1 MALNLREREQCIFA
15 GNFPEFLS
23 TKIPKTTNPMHSH
36 IHSSRLVSKAF
47 LFAAALAASAVPAL
61 ADGYY
66 LSSGTDSVS
75 EGETLTLSVDDG
87 YKCYEAGILLG
98 YDESDYDSDLNAFL
112 SGVYAYEISSG
123 RYEYCYES
131 FTYLL
136 GISGSA
142 EFVNNGEITLTDG
155 WWYDYYDEETGD
167 EIYIDGYGAAIV
179 SENATFTN
187 NGTVSCDDNNVYV
200 VGNASFVN
208 NGEILGALE
217 IYLLGNATFTNSETG
232 TVEVY
237 EEIHVSE
244 NASFVNEGSLN
255 VSYGIWLSGNGEF
268 TNSSALDYAGIEF
281 DLYAE
286 DGSATFTNDGTIDE
300 GDERISVCFNFWSW
314 TEGEYFSESSS
325 GTFVNSGT
333 INGSVSVW
341 FDYDT
346 EGNSSAGTVSD
357 YDWSGRMNFV
367 NRGTISGSV
376 YADSYVAVTLV
387 QGSEIGG
394 DLELGNSSWYYSDS
408 GSGLAVS
415 DSDVLNILLDSGG
428 GSEALIDGDLILKT
442 ATTISVSVDED
453 SVVAEKYTVQLFAG
467 ELVLDTNSER
477 EYSEY
482 YDEELEQ
489 EVGTYTVTI
498 LSEGSL
504 TATSGTF
511 VVDGTTYTWELDTE
525 TGILTARSENL
536 GEEIT
541 IADEDEEVSVGSND
555 YASFDTSLDSYT
567 GTVSGSGELHSTSD
581 IEFSGDLSD
590 FTGTT
595 YVDAGTFTV
604 TGGTLG
610 TGTISVSG
618 TLELDYGSGT
628 SKTLANATSG
638 SGTILVSSGTVSFA
652 AAVGAKTLSVA
663 SGATISGSVSLTN
676 SSGSALVL
684 AGTLALDA
692 AEGESVSATGTL
704 TVTLASTAKLSV
716 ENAES
721 VLASAGTVTIFSADT
736 LTISGDSAL
745 SVADF
750 LLTDDEISQ
759 LASETALVYS
769 TDGGLSVQ
777 IASNY
782 VSVSGLHDGLS
793 ELASLVLADLLYDE
807 FEPGLY
813 TEAELAALLGAD
825 DDSLIASALAGTG
838 NVATLLEV
846 LSPLSYAS
854 MIAVPVAAFQNDV
867 RTILSR
873 TALGRYEKYDAGEDE
888 SGWEFFC
895 QFQYTN
901 LENDDADDTPTFDYE
916 LSGILA
922 GADYRASRTLIVGL
936 TAAGDSGDIDVH
948 HSGGKIEVSDYR
960 ITVYAS
966 KLVADTIAVDCG
978 LQLGYGDYEIKRK
991 TAYGKV
997 TGDAESRSVGAF
1009 VNAGTIL
1016 VISSDKGLYA
1026 EPFVGVNVMHTSV
1039 NDFSEGGSGGMFK
1052 IDDFDRLTV
1061 EANVGVNFA
1070 WIFTLAGTTSRL
1082 GFGIAYTHEFEDEVD
1097 IDAALL
1103 GGTGDYEVTA
1113 AMFSSDRISLSPKIE
1128 IGLATGLSAYAG
1140 YTLDV
1145 GTDSSV
1151 AHSANIGVRAHF

>member
-98 YDESDYDSDLNAFL
+98 YDESDYNSDLNAFL

-155 WWYDYYDEETGD
+155 WWYNYYDEETGD

-179 SENATFTN
+179 SGDATFTN

-208 NGEILGALE
+208 NGEILGACG
-217 IYLLGNATFTNSETG
+217 IYLFGNATFTNSETG

-244 NASFVNEGSLN
+244 NASFLNEGSLN

-281 DLYAE
+281 DIYAE

-325 GTFVNSGT
+325 GTFVNNGT
-333 INGSVSVW
+333 INGSVSVC

-346 EGNSSAGTVSD
+346 EGNSLAGTVSD

-367 NRGTISGSV
+367 NRRTISGSV
-376 YADSYVAVTLV
+376 DVDSYVAVTLV
-387 QGSEIGG
+387 QGSKIGG
-394 DLELGNSSWYYSDS
+394 NLTLGRSSYYYDDS
-408 GSGLAVS
+408 GAGTAATRS
-415 DSDVLNILLDSGG
+415 VLTILLNSDG
-428 GSEALIDGDLILKT
+428 GSDALIDGDLILYT
-442 ATTISVSVDED
+442 PTTLSVSIDSG
-453 SVVAEKYTVQLFAG
+453 SVVAESCTVQLFSG
-467 ELVLDTNSER
+467 ELILDTQMIYGWSE
-477 EYSEY
+477 
-482 YDEELEQ
+482 DEEE
-489 EVGTYTVTI
+489 ETSSKTK
-498 LSEGSL
+498 GSL
-504 TATSGTF
+504 TTTSGKFLYGDSVYSWT
-511 VVDGTTYTWELDTE
+511 LDTE
-525 TGILTARSENL
+525 TGELTATL
-536 GEEIT
+536 
-541 IADEDEEVSVGSND
+541 V
-555 YASFDTSLDSYT
+555 
-567 GTVSGSGELHSTSD
+567 GTV
-581 IEFSGDLSD
+581 
-590 FTGTT
+590 
-595 YVDAGTFTV
+595 
-604 TGGTLG
+604 
-610 TGTISVSG
+610 
-618 TLELDYGSGT
+618 
-628 SKTLANATSG
+628 
-638 SGTILVSSGTVSFA
+638 
-652 AAVGAKTLSVA
+652 
-663 SGATISGSVSLTN
+663 
-676 SSGSALVL
+676 
-684 AGTLALDA
+684 
-692 AEGESVSATGTL
+692 
-704 TVTLASTAKLSV
+704 
-716 ENAES
+716 
-721 VLASAGTVTIFSADT
+721 
-736 LTISGDSAL
+736 
-745 SVADF
+745 
-750 LLTDDEISQ
+750 
-759 LASETALVYS
+759 
-769 TDGGLSVQ
+769 
-777 IASNY
+777 
-782 VSVSGLHDGLS
+782 
-793 ELASLVLADLLYDE
+793 
-807 FEPGLY
+807 
-813 TEAELAALLGAD
+813 
-825 DDSLIASALAGTG
+825 
-838 NVATLLEV
+838 
-846 LSPLSYAS
+846 SPLSYAS

-922 GADYRASRTLIVGL
+922 GADYRASPTLIVGL

-960 ITVYAS
+960 ITVFAS

>member
-1 MALNLREREQCIFA
+1 
-15 GNFPEFLS
+15 
-23 TKIPKTTNPMHSH
+23 MHSP

-87 YKCYEAGILLG
+87 YKCYEAGILIG
-98 YDESDYDSDLNAFL
+98 YDASDYDSDLNAFL
-112 SGVYAYEISSG
+112 SWSDVDDDRAEYGYEGFSYI
-123 RYEYCYES
+123 
-131 FTYLL
+131 L

-155 WWYDYYDEETGD
+155 WWYDYSHDEDADTAT
-167 EIYIDGYGAAIV
+167 YIDGYGVAIV
-179 SENATFTN
+179 SGNATFTN
-187 NGTVSCDDNNVYV
+187 NGTVDFGWNNVFI

-208 NGEILGALE
+208 NGEILEAEE
-217 IYLLGNATFTNSETG
+217 IYLLGDATFTNSETG

-237 EEIHVSE
+237 EGIYVSE
-244 NASFVNEGSLN
+244 NASFVNKGVIDAGYILLYE
-255 VSYGIWLSGNGEF
+255 NGEF
-268 TNSSALDYAGIEF
+268 TNSGTLEYADIEF
-281 DLYAE
+281 DICSE
-286 DGSATFTNDGTIDE
+286 DGSATFTNNGTID
-300 GDERISVCFNFWSW
+300 GNAYVYFCYYSW
-314 TEGEYFSESSS
+314 TEGETASASSA
-325 GTFVNSGT
+325 GTFVNNGT
-333 INGSVSVW
+333 IDGNVYAG
-341 FDYDT
+341 FEYDS
-346 EGNSSAGTVSD
+346 EGNSSAGTFSD
-357 YDWSGRMNFV
+357 YDWSERMNFV

-387 QGSEIGG
+387 QGSKIGG
-394 DLELGNSSWYYSDS
+394 NLTLGRSSYYYDDS
-408 GSGLAVS
+408 GAGTAATRS
-415 DSDVLNILLDSGG
+415 VLTILLNSDG
-428 GSEALIDGDLILKT
+428 GSDALIDGDLILYT
-442 ATTISVSVDED
+442 PTTLSVSIDSG
-453 SVVAEKYTVQLFAG
+453 SVVAESCTVQLFSG
-467 ELVLDTNSER
+467 ELILDTQMIYGWSE
-477 EYSEY
+477 
-482 YDEELEQ
+482 DEEE
-489 EVGTYTVTI
+489 ETSSKTK
-498 LSEGSL
+498 GSL
-504 TATSGTF
+504 TTTSGKFLYGDSVYSWT
-511 VVDGTTYTWELDTE
+511 LDTE
-525 TGILTARSENL
+525 TGELTATL
-536 GEEIT
+536 
-541 IADEDEEVSVGSND
+541 V
-555 YASFDTSLDSYT
+555 
-567 GTVSGSGELHSTSD
+567 GTV
-581 IEFSGDLSD
+581 
-590 FTGTT
+590 
-595 YVDAGTFTV
+595 
-604 TGGTLG
+604 
-610 TGTISVSG
+610 
-618 TLELDYGSGT
+618 
-628 SKTLANATSG
+628 
-638 SGTILVSSGTVSFA
+638 
-652 AAVGAKTLSVA
+652 
-663 SGATISGSVSLTN
+663 
-676 SSGSALVL
+676 
-684 AGTLALDA
+684 
-692 AEGESVSATGTL
+692 
-704 TVTLASTAKLSV
+704 
-716 ENAES
+716 
-721 VLASAGTVTIFSADT
+721 
-736 LTISGDSAL
+736 
-745 SVADF
+745 
-750 LLTDDEISQ
+750 
-759 LASETALVYS
+759 
-769 TDGGLSVQ
+769 
-777 IASNY
+777 
-782 VSVSGLHDGLS
+782 
-793 ELASLVLADLLYDE
+793 
-807 FEPGLY
+807 
-813 TEAELAALLGAD
+813 
-825 DDSLIASALAGTG
+825 
-838 NVATLLEV
+838 
-846 LSPLSYAS
+846 SPLSYAS

-873 TALGRYEKYDAGEDE
+873 TALRRYEKYDAGEDE